1 VASSSLNIFGD
12 NCDDVISAETLMM
25 VKEHFIK
32 EFGVPVHT
40 IGWGASG
47 GSMAQYLIA
56 QNYPGLLDG
65 IVPSSSFPDITSITP
80 GVVDCALLEHAFE
93 IGIQTWTDAQKA
105 AVSGF
110 VNWST
115 CGSKTGWI
123 GMNFTPRL
131 IRPTCGAGVPK
142 ALAYD
147 PVTNRKGAR
156 CDIYDNEVNTYGRD
170 PQTGFARR
178 PLDNVG
184 VQYGLVAFNRGQ
196 ISADQFLELNEHA
209 GGYDVDGNM
218 TATRTVA
225 DPAALRIAYQSGR
238 MNTGG
243 GGLGSTPIIET
254 RGYADPNVHDKFRSF
269 SERARLMAAN
279 GRTDNDV
286 MLVFAPGSGGVLLT
300 SPKSRY
306 VEAVGLMDHWL
317 DNIAKDTSDDSMAIK
332 MIRNKPSDLV
342 DACWT
347 KQGEKIVEPQSY
359 DGHGRCSQL
368 YPAYGDPRI
377 AAGAPVANNVL
388 KCALKPI
395 DPKDYIHPL
404 MDDQMLRM
412 KGIFP
417 QGVCDYSRPG
427 PEQQQVKGTWQRY

>member
-1 VASSSLNIFGD
+1 
-12 NCDDVISAETLMM
+12 
-25 VKEHFIK
+25 
-32 EFGVPVHT
+32 
-40 IGWGASG
+40 
-47 GSMAQYLIA
+47 MAQYLIA

-80 GVVDCALLEHAFE
+80 GVVDCALLSHAFE
-93 IGIQTWTDAQKA
+93 TGTQKWTDAQKT

-115 CGSKTGWI
+115 CGSSNGWI
-123 GMNFTPRL
+123 GMNFSPRL
-131 IRPTCGAGVPK
+131 IRPTCGMVIPK

-156 CDIYDNEVNTYGRD
+156 CDIYDNEVNSYGRD
-170 PQTGFARR
+170 TQTGFARR

-196 ISADQFLELNEHA
+196 ISADHFLELNEHA

-225 DPAALRIAYQSGR
+225 DHEALRIAYQSGR

-243 GGLGSTPIIET
+243 GGLGSTPIIEA

-279 GRTDNDV
+279 GRTDNQV

-306 VEAVGLMDHWL
+306 VQAVGLMDHWL
-317 DNIAKDTSDDSMAIK
+317 DNIAKDTSSDSMAVK
-332 MIRNKPSDLV
+332 VVRDKPSDLV

-347 KQGEKIVEPQSY
+347 TQGEKIAEPQTY

-368 YPAYGDPRI
+368 YVAYGDPRI
-377 AAGAPVANNVL
+377 AAGAPVANDVL

-427 PEQQQVKGTWQRY
+427 VEQQQVKGTWQRY